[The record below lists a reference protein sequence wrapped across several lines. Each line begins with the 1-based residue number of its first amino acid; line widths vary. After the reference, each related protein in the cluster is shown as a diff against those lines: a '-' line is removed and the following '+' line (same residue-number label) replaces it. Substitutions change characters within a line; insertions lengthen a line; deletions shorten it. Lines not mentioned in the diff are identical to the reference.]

1 MSIGKRFDAGWL
13 TIFIILVFG
22 AVASVIAVSQGWISG
37 EVISK
42 YGLWGFLGLVVL
54 FMFATHVTRS
64 KWDDIILTYLLVLAI
79 GGVAATYMID
89 HGFITQGYLLLGGM
103 ILLFLLLL
111 ALYARV
117 GYAKVG
123 RRFQS

>member
-13 TIFIILVFG
+13 TIFIVLVFG
-22 AVASVIAVSQGWISG
+22 AVAAVISVQQGWISA

-54 FMFATHVTRS
+54 FLFATHVTRS

-79 GGVAATYMID
+79 GGVASTYLID
-89 HGFITQGYLLLGGM
+89 HGFVTQGYVLLGGM

-111 ALYARV
+111 VLYSKV
-117 GYAKVG
+117 GYSKVA
-123 RRFQS
+123 RRFQ